1 MRNFIR
7 AAVAYIVALLLAYYS
22 MLTYTYSIKWYTF
35 LCLIF
40 GLIVTYCSLDILDLN
55 LDKLEKPKEVEVEPV
70 EGDEV

>member
-22 MLTYTYSIKWYTF
+22 MLTYTYSIKWYTY

-40 GLIVTYCSLDILDLN
+40 GFVVTYCSLDILDRN